1 MNVVEFRRPRDP
13 QTTGYRAIGVS
24 PVENLAL
31 NRYAVQNMSAAPK
44 GLLFIKKAMPKS
56 RSEKRDIV
64 AGIAKKFST
73 MKGAAFIAVSGFTM
87 AQADELRSK
96 VRENNVDIFIAK
108 KTLLELGAKEAGID
122 GLVSEALQGSILTAV
137 SYNDEVS
144 AAKVL
149 KTFLTGKEVGT
160 LLAGVLEGKMIGKDD
175 VKRLADLPSKE
186 QLLGQLVRTINA
198 PTTAF
203 VNVLAGNLRG
213 LVTVLGAVGAKKA

>member
-1 MNVVEFRRPRDP
+1 
-13 QTTGYRAIGVS
+13 
-24 PVENLAL
+24 
-31 NRYAVQNMSAAPK
+31 
-44 GLLFIKKAMPKS
+44 MPKS
-56 RSEKRDIV
+56 RSEKREIV

-73 MKGAAFIAVSGFTM
+73 MKGAAFVAVSGFTM

-96 VRENNVDIFIAK
+96 ARENNVDIFIAK

-137 SYNDEVS
+137 SYSDEVS

-149 KTFLTGKEVGT
+149 KTFLTGKEIGT
-160 LLAGVLEGKMIGKDD
+160 LLAGVLEGKMIGQAD
-175 VKRLADLPSKE
+175 VKRLADLPGKE

-213 LVTVLGAVGAKKA
+213 LVTVLGAVSAKKSA